1 MASEGD
7 SNAVTLE
14 QRMEEVERRLAD
26 ACARSGRNRSD
37 IGLIAVTKYVGIEQT
52 QNVLRH
58 GLTHMGENRWQDAAD
73 KWNAITGSGWDRSLE
88 QAPAGQ
94 AVWHFIGS
102 LQTNKVKDV
111 IGKFTYIHSLDRLS
125 LAQAIERRAEQLGL
139 VVPCFLQVNVS
150 GEASKHGLAPEA
162 LVPFAAELS
171 ALRHIKPVGLMTMA
185 PIDAEGEQT
194 RPVFRGLRELR
205 DELNGKAVLPEPVAG
220 LSMGMSGDFEIA
232 VEEGAT
238 WLRLGTVLVG
248 KS

>member
-1 MASEGD
+1 M
-7 SNAVTLE
+7 TLA
-14 QRMEEVERRLAD
+14 QRIDEVERRLKA
-26 ACARSGRNRSD
+26 ACARSGRDRSD
-37 IGLIAVTKYVGIEQT
+37 IELIAVTKYVGVEQT
-52 QNVLRH
+52 QAVLRH
-58 GLTHMGENRWQDAAD
+58 GLTHMGENRWQDAAP
-73 KWNAITGSGWDRSLE
+73 KWNAITGGGWDADRAH
-88 QAPAGQ
+88 APAGQ

-125 LAQAIERRAEQLGL
+125 LAQAIDRRAEQLGL

-150 GEASKHGLAPEA
+150 GEESKHGLAPEA
-162 LVPFAAELS
+162 LLPFARELAS
-171 ALRHIKPVGLMTMA
+171 LRHIRPAGLMTMA
-185 PIDAEGEQT
+185 PLDAEGEQT

-205 DELNGKAVLPEPVAG
+205 DELNGSAVLAEPVRG